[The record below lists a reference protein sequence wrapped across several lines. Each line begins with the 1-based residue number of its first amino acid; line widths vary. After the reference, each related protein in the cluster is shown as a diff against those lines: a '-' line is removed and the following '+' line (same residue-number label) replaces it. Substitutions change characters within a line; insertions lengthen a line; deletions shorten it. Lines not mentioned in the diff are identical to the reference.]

1 MPPSRRAHYHRQIA
15 QRLERGHGEP
25 ANELAA
31 ELALHFEKAHLPK
44 VAIHYFRQAARNLAR
59 RYANREAAAALAH
72 GLELLPL
79 VADAERMPLYLQL
92 REQRGLLYRS
102 MGNISAALETS
113 PLGRGSRRR
122 WRQAAA
128 GQGALVQAGQ
138 LYWFDT
144 ERCLE
149 RLDEAFTLSRDLPDK
164 TAHKQV
170 MGYRGFVRVVRQRWS
185 DEDADACVTAAL
197 ASGTAGD
204 DTLSW
209 SSHAAYIMVAR
220 AQYRSACDVAREG
233 VARALRAGNISEYL
247 TLHLNWGSGLILSRR
262 AGPGGRLAK
271 QRPGDCGE
279 ERASHVG
286 RCAAPMRG
294 ARQGK
299 SLRLRQARDLAE
311 QTLAFAQEDP
321 EVRKTPL
328 LMSRVALGYAYRG
341 LGDPERALR
350 HLTSMPSFK
359 DQDLEAIA
367 SRAYA
372 LCECW
377 LALGDTARAAQE
389 AGRLIQF
396 RTTPGHRT
404 LLALAQCMV
413 ARVEMALG
421 SWAAA

>member
-1 MPPSRRAHYHRQIA
+1 M
-15 QRLERGHGEP
+15 
-25 ANELAA
+25 
-31 ELALHFEKAHLPK
+31 
-44 VAIHYFRQAARNLAR
+44 
-59 RYANREAAAALAH
+59 
-72 GLELLPL
+72 
-79 VADAERMPLYLQL
+79 ADAERMPLYLQL

-102 MGNISAALETS
+102 MGNISAALEDFTA
-113 PLGRGSRRR
+113 LA
-122 WRQAAA
+122 AAA
-128 GQGALVQAGQ
+128 GEDGDRPQQVRALLYQAGQ

-247 TLHLNWGSGLILSRR
+247 TLHLNWGSGLFYLGELGQAVDLQNSALEIAEKSGHHMW
-262 AGPGGRLAK
+262 AGVL
-271 QRPGDCGE
+271 RPCVALVK
-279 ERASHVG
+279 ERAF
-286 RCAAPMRG
+286 AFA
-294 ARQGK
+294 
-299 SLRLRQARDLAE
+299 QAGDLAE

-321 EVRKTPL
+321 EVRKTPVL
-328 LMSRVALGYAYRG
+328 IRRVALGYAYRG

-350 HLTSMPSFK
+350 HLTSMPSLK
-359 DQDLEAIA
+359 D
-367 SRAYA
+367 
-372 LCECW
+372 
-377 LALGDTARAAQE
+377 
-389 AGRLIQF
+389 
-396 RTTPGHRT
+396 
-404 LLALAQCMV
+404 
-413 ARVEMALG
+413 
-421 SWAAA
+421 